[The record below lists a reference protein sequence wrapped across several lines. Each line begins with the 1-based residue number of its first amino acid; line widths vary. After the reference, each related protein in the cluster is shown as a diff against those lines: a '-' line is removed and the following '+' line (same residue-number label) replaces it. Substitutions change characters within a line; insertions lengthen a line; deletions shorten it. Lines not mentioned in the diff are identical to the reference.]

1 MHSCT
6 QREVKMNEISKHARK
21 LQYLHECL
29 RFCVDKT
36 ERKNLEVLIA
46 ISQQKLSVALSNRNI
61 MRVTA

>member
-1 MHSCT
+1 M
-6 QREVKMNEISKHARK
+6 REISKHARN

-36 ERKNLEVLIA
+36 EQKNLKVLIA